1 MPTDNTPCGFPHVD
15 SIHLVRPHS
24 WVDVESLGS
33 QITCVF
39 ASASSGR
46 FQGESGLALRFTFH
60 HVDAHVVILPAFPV
74 PQVVRKI
81 LRACTHGCDRQLHP
95 PDDARV
101 RHEGSSKASAVVPL
115 GRLLLRGNN
124 ITDAGAL
131 ALVPLLEESPHVTE
145 LDLRD
150 NAIGKNG
157 KMALKKV
164 RQNFDSYVACLG
176 EWTAL
181 RMHASGN
188 R

>member
-1 MPTDNTPCGFPHVD
+1 MRFRER
-15 SIHLVRPHS
+15 IVREIPRG
-24 WVDVESLGS
+24 VGS
-33 QITCVF
+33 R
-39 ASASSGR
+39 ASFHTSPRRRPRRYSPRISG
-46 FQGESGLALRFTFH
+46 
-60 HVDAHVVILPAFPV
+60 I

-81 LRACTHGCDRQLHP
+81 LRACTHGCDRQLDP
-95 PDDARV
+95 PGDARV
-101 RHEGSSKASAVVPL
+101 RHKGSSKASAVVPL

-131 ALVPLLEESPHVTE
+131 ALVPLLKESPHVTE

-164 RQNFDSYVACLG
+164 RRNLDSYVACVG